1 MQRTGRAAQS
11 GFTLIELIMVIAIL
25 SIISTLAVNRIGAIR
40 DRAARKV
47 SVANQQAVGRAVET
61 FLALNDGGR
70 LNRLDALVDA
80 GTAATGAAGYDFT
93 ARSAAGTV
101 GGLYRGPDDDTSEAV
116 RERNSGLYDAG
127 GSSLVDLLCLYRVN
141 AAEAEALHRLGL
153 KYVMQH
159 DTYATGYPYQ
169 HYGKGDDGTVPQA
182 ADGLDAELSA
192 CVAKFVTNGM
202 AFAAVNGATDLGRA
216 VFQSCGQ
223 ELLPT
228 ANWGSGYNEDTV
240 RAEIA
245 ATGGPLLAFGL
256 GSNASIVGAAK
267 GGIDAAPYSEA
278 LPAKYYRQYILL
290 FRLRTTGSGSVSAV
304 TAEFAGVLDPM
315 GNTIRAARHLL
326 RE

>member
-1 MQRTGRAAQS
+1 MQRTGRAARG

-25 SIISTLAVNRIGAIR
+25 SIISTLAVSRIGSVR
-40 DRAARKV
+40 DKAARKV

-61 FLALNDGGR
+61 FLALNDGGK

-80 GTAATGAAGYDFT
+80 GTAATGAAGYDFS
-93 ARSAAGTV
+93 ARGAAGTV

-127 GSSLVDLLCLYRVN
+127 GSSLVDLLCLYRVSL
-141 AAEAEALHRLGL
+141 AEAEALHRLGL
-153 KYVMQH
+153 KYAMQH
-159 DTYATGYPYQ
+159 DTYALGAAYDR
-169 HYGKGDDGTVPQA
+169 YGKGDDGTVPQA
-182 ADGLDAELSA
+182 ADGLDAALSA

-202 AFAAVNGATDLGRA
+202 AFAAVDGTTEAGRA
-216 VFQSCGQ
+216 VFRSCGQ

-228 ANWGSGYNEDTV
+228 ATGSTGYDENSV
-240 RAEIA
+240 KAEIA
-245 ATGGPLLAFGL
+245 ATGGPLLALGL
-256 GSNASIVGAAK
+256 GQEASIVGAAK
-267 GGIDAAPYSEA
+267 GGIDSAPYSEA

-290 FRLRTTGSGSVSAV
+290 FRLRTAGAAV

-326 RE
+326 RD